1 MQYVLLPLD
10 FFIYFRYRCFFDRE
24 GDTCSVRSLGR
35 NESSTDLLGTIGRAS
50 SAAWRRQRLLNIGAN
65 QPQSPGADTENYNEQ
80 TSLADTASHIQ
91 SYGTLPSPRI
101 HRTSH
106 RDRKG
111 IALPDIN
118 TSLSHSVPPTPV
130 RTPATHEHTS
140 GIRFRRT
147 KTISTYDPPLT
158 ALYHSDNLRDIP
170 DTKWNGIRVWYS
182 SFSSVDWLHDAIK
195 ESSRLWQLRSR
206 RSLRGRVRSALDR
219 SVDWVTV
226 TIVGFLTA
234 LIAFFIVR
242 SEQWLFDLKEGRCL
256 DAWWYAKR
264 FCKNWQTWTEALGQ
278 TNDNSNGWLLGNS
291 WWGIVEFTVYATAAV
306 SLS

>member
-1 MQYVLLPLD
+1 M
-10 FFIYFRYRCFFDRE
+10 RN
-24 GDTCSVRSLGR
+24 LGR
-35 NESSTDLLGTIGRAS
+35 NESSTNLLGTIGRAT
-50 SAAWRRQRLLNIGAN
+50 SATWQRLLNFDAN
-65 QPQSPGADTENYNEQ
+65 QPRSSGADVGSHNEQ
-80 TSLADTASHIQ
+80 TSLADTTPHTQ
-91 SYGTLPSPRI
+91 SYGTLPS
-101 HRTSH
+101 TH
-106 RDRKG
+106 RDRKRTT
-111 IALPDIN
+111 LPDIN
-118 TSLSHSVPPTPV
+118 TSLSQSVPPTPV
-130 RTPATHEHTS
+130 RTPATRENIS
-140 GIRFRRT
+140 GIHFRRT

-158 ALYHSDNLRDIP
+158 ALYHSDNLRDSHIP

-278 TNDNSNGWLLGNS
+278 TNGNSNGRLLGNS
-291 WWGIVEFTVYATAAV
+291 WWGMVEFTVYATAAV
-306 SLS
+306 SFS